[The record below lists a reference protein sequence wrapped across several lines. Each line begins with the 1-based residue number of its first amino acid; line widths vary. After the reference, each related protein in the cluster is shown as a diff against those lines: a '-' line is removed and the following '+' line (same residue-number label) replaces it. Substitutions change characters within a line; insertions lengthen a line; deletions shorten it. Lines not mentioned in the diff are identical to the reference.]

1 MEIRIDFGSKDDW
14 LSWQCRN
21 EDFLQAA
28 LKRILASIQARG
40 FVEPITGRHVTAGE
54 ARIVPGNL
62 RETIAN
68 GDLNARKRAL
78 LAEIEYLR
86 RTVPRLSRPD
96 CRIFA
101 PEALSRSALILRGRY
116 AFFLGTEYLPDP
128 EKRARMFPIPH
139 GDLCA
144 LDLPAEM
151 FDLAYAND
159 VLEQVGCLP
168 AAIRELVRI
177 LAPDGFFLSAVPF
190 DPNLS
195 RTGGATADGSS
206 SSAFGWDLLELCRDA
221 GIRDARMTLYAS
233 STYGVASNGTTGVF
247 VLTGAKGP
255 ELRPARNWIWR
266 AARIERLIGVVGL
279 PRSGTTMFSAVL
291 DAHDEVVSIYEPW
304 NASKNKIA
312 PEAITAGS
320 LTAEAETQ
328 SPRASVLVIKETTL
342 DPAYPTNLLRVLEE
356 ALPPFSRHLLLLLR
370 NPFHCFLSEI
380 EGRQKWWGEADLKP
394 DIEAFE
400 RWAERTLQS
409 YRQMLHLGTK
419 APSSFVFYESCVSN
433 PVPTFGRVMERIG
446 LRFTPDQL
454 SITTNSDLR
463 RVRGD
468 VSLVENARDV
478 SDASVE
484 KRAAGLERLRGSLA
498 RSPLFRRIEQVSA
511 LFDHSA
517 ASGVIANG
525 DDMWA
530 AFTRSLSELTA
541 ESRP

>member
-14 LSWQCRN
+14 LSWQGRN

-28 LKRILASIQARG
+28 LRRILASIQERG
-40 FVEPITGRHVTAGE
+40 FIEPMTGRHVA
-54 ARIVPGNL
+54 ADKVRIVPGNL

-68 GDLNARKRAL
+68 GELNARKRAL
-78 LAEIEYLR
+78 LAELDYLR
-86 RTVPRLSRPD
+86 KTVPRLSRPD

-144 LDLPAEM
+144 LDLPDGM

-159 VLEQVGCLP
+159 VLERVRCVP
-168 AAIRELVRI
+168 TAIRELVRI
-177 LAPDGFFLSAVPF
+177 LAPDGFLLSAVPF

-195 RTGGATADGSS
+195 RTAPDDASAL
-206 SSAFGWDLLELCRDA
+206 AFGWDLLDVCRDA
-221 GIRDARMTLYAS
+221 GILDARMTLHAS
-233 STYGVASNGTTGVF
+233 STHGVAANGTTGVF
-247 VLTGAKGP
+247 ILTGTKSP
-255 ELRPARNWIWR
+255 ELRAPRNWIWR
-266 AARIERLIGVVGL
+266 AARIERLVGVVGL

-291 DAHDEVVSIYEPW
+291 DAHRDVVSIYEPW
-304 NASKNKIA
+304 NASKNKVA
-312 PEAITAGS
+312 PAAITAAS
-320 LTAEAETQ
+320 LTAEAESQ
-328 SPRASVLVIKETTL
+328 SPQASVLVIKETTL
-342 DPAYPTNLLRVLEE
+342 DPAYPVNLLRVLDE
-356 ALPPFSRHLLLLLR
+356 AQPPLSRHLLLLLR

-394 DIEAFE
+394 DIDAFE

-409 YRQMLHLGTK
+409 YRQMLHLGAK
-419 APSSFVFYESCVSN
+419 APGSFVFYESCVSN
-433 PVPTFGRVMERIG
+433 PIPTFGRVMQQIG
-446 LRFTPDQL
+446 LPFTPDQL

-484 KRAAGLERLRGSLA
+484 KRAADLERLRGSLA
-498 RSPLFRRIEQVSA
+498 QSPLFRRIEEVSA
-511 LFDHSA
+511 LFDRYA
-517 ASGVIANG
+517 GSGVIASGGN
-525 DDMWA
+525 MWA
-530 AFTRSLSELTA
+530 IFTRSLSELA
-541 ESRP
+541 ADSRR